1 MFFGYGLN
9 GFASGILFVPIIPM
23 LVSVMD
29 QDRSNNSLI
38 SDKSAAVVGM
48 TGSIGQIISPA
59 LGGYFTDI
67 VGF

>member
-9 GFASGILFVPIIPM
+9 GFASGILFVPIYPM

-29 QDRSNNSLI
+29 SDRTNNTLI
-38 SDKSAAVVGM
+38 KDKCAAVVGM
-48 TGSIGQIISPA
+48 TGSIGQILSPV